1 MRYTSRGLRRRRG
14 TDQWEVALSHK
25 DPITGEPTTTYHTIT
40 AKTERQAQKRR
51 DELIRELEDRG
62 AAVTS
67 RMTLGEFIPTSSYA
81 TRRRA
86 RPSRSRP

>member
-62 AAVTS
+62 AAVK
-67 RMTLGEFIPTSSYA
+67 P
-81 TRRRA
+81 
-86 RPSRSRP
+86 P